1 MRPVPSKT
9 LQQILD
15 EAQTLPPDE
24 RLRFIREACAT
35 DSDLYASAM
44 HELESRQ
51 QWFGDGSGVVND
63 SSEEESVVD
72 LTGERVGPYRIE
84 RSLGRG
90 GMGEV
95 FLAARADE
103 QFQQQVAIKLVR
115 RGLLSRHVQGR
126 LKLERQILA
135 TLDHPNIA
143 RLFDG
148 GTTTDGTPY
157 IVMEYGDGEPI
168 DIYCDSRN
176 LGVEQRL
183 RLF

>member
-1 MRPVPSKT
+1 MRAVPSKT

-15 EAQTLPPDE
+15 EAQTLPPHE
-24 RLRFIREACAT
+24 RLRFIREACASDT
-35 DSDLYASAM
+35 DLYANAM

-51 QWFGDGSGVVND
+51 QWFGEDGAVAHD
-63 SSEEESVVD
+63 SPDDAAVD
-72 LTGERVGPYRIE
+72 LAGERIGPYRIV

-95 FLAARADE
+95 FLAERADE

-148 GTTTDGTPY
+148 LRSRWTTRFWCARCTAEHTTWNNGNRCA
-157 IVMEYGDGEPI
+157 M
-168 DIYCDSRN
+168 
-176 LGVEQRL
+176 L
-183 RLF
+183 RPRESQ